1 VQVAAEPVLVTSLP
15 AAAQRQARDT
25 SAPVHVKSTDAA
37 QVPAPAADVEPV
49 GQAVQ
54 VEVTALAAATA

>member
-1 VQVAAEPVLVTSLP
+1 LP